1 MSRALLSAISAIFFS
16 VARVSIRFRVF
27 TRMNKLY
34 FRALRLSIY
43 GFLAMAALLFVPA
56 GTLDYWQAYVF
67 MAVFVGGSAAITV
80 YLAIKDPKLLER
92 RMNVGPTAEKEPTQK
107 IIMVFALLGFIA
119 LLVVPALDRRFM
131 WSSVPPRVSVI
142 GDLLVA
148 LGFLLVYFVIREN
161 SYAASTIQVVEGQTV
176 ISTGPY
182 AVVRHPM
189 YAGVL
194 PLLIGTPLAL
204 GSWWGLGALIF
215 FMPALIWRLLDEERF
230 LHKNL
235 PGYTEYTRKVRYR
248 LVPFVW

>member
-1 MSRALLSAISAIFFS
+1 
-16 VARVSIRFRVF
+16 
-27 TRMNKLY
+27 
-34 FRALRLSIY
+34 
-43 GFLAMAALLFVPA
+43 MAALLFVPA
-56 GTLDYWQAYVF
+56 GTLDYWQAYIF
-67 MAVFVGGSAAITV
+67 MGVFVGGSAAITV

-119 LLVVPALDRRFM
+119 LLVVPALDRRFI
-131 WSSVPPRVSVI
+131 WSSVSPTTSVI

-148 LGFLLVYFVIREN
+148 LGFLSVYFVIREN
-161 SYAASTIQVVEGQTV
+161 SYAASTIQVAEGQTV

-194 PLLIGTPLAL
+194 PLLIGTPVAL
-204 GSWWGLGALIF
+204 GSWRGLGALIL

-235 PGYTEYTRKVRYR
+235 PGYTEYTQKVRYR

>member
-1 MSRALLSAISAIFFS
+1 
-16 VARVSIRFRVF
+16 
-27 TRMNKLY
+27 MNNLH
-34 FRALRLSIY
+34 FRALRSSIF
-43 GFLAMAALLFVPA
+43 GFLVMASLLFVPA

-67 MAVFVGGSAAITV
+67 MAVFVGASAAITV
-80 YLAIKDPKLLER
+80 YLAIQDPQLLER
-92 RMNVGPTAEKEPTQK
+92 RMKVGPTAEKETTQK

-119 LLVVPALDRRFM
+119 LLVVPAFDRRFM
-131 WSSVPPRVSVI
+131 WSPVSPYVSVI

-161 SYAASTIQVVEGQTV
+161 SYAASTIQVAEGQTV

-204 GSWWGLGALIF
+204 GSWWGLFALIL
-215 FMPALIWRLLDEERF
+215 FMSVLIWRLLDEERF

-235 PGYTEYTRKVRYR
+235 PGYTEYTQKVRYR

>member
-1 MSRALLSAISAIFFS
+1 
-16 VARVSIRFRVF
+16 
-27 TRMNKLY
+27 MNNLY
-34 FRALRLSIY
+34 FRALRSSIF
-43 GFLAMAALLFVPA
+43 GFLVMAALLFVPA
-56 GTLDYWQAYVF
+56 GTLDYWQAFVF
-67 MAVFVGGSAAITV
+67 MAVFVGASAAITV
-80 YLAIKDPKLLER
+80 YLAIQDPKLLER
-92 RMNVGPTAEKEPTQK
+92 RMNVGPTAEKETTQK

-119 LLVVPALDRRFM
+119 LLVVPAFDRRFM
-131 WSSVPPRVSVI
+131 WSRVSPYVSVI

-161 SYAASTIQVVEGQTV
+161 SYAASTVQVAEGQTV

-204 GSWWGLGALIF
+204 GSWWGLFALILF
-215 FMPALIWRLLDEERF
+215 KPALIWRLLDEERF

-235 PGYTEYTRKVRYR
+235 PGYTEYTQKVLYR
-248 LVPFVW
+248 LLPFVW

>member
-1 MSRALLSAISAIFFS
+1 
-16 VARVSIRFRVF
+16 
-27 TRMNKLY
+27 
-34 FRALRLSIY
+34 
-43 GFLAMAALLFVPA
+43 
-56 GTLDYWQAYVF
+56 
-67 MAVFVGGSAAITV
+67 
-80 YLAIKDPKLLER
+80 
-92 RMNVGPTAEKEPTQK
+92 MNVGPTAEKEPTQK

-119 LLVVPALDRRFM
+119 LLVVPAFDRRFM
-131 WSSVPPRVSVI
+131 WSPVSPYVSVI

-148 LGFLLVYFVIREN
+148 LGFWLVYFVIREN
-161 SYAASTIQVVEGQTV
+161 SYAASTIQVAEGQTV

-204 GSWWGLGALIF
+204 GSWWGFFTLIL

>member
-1 MSRALLSAISAIFFS
+1 
-16 VARVSIRFRVF
+16 
-27 TRMNKLY
+27 MNHLY
-34 FRALRLSIY
+34 FRALRSSIF
-43 GFLAMAALLFVPA
+43 GVLLMAALLFVPA
-56 GTLDYWQAYVF
+56 GTFDYWQAYVF

-80 YLAIKDPKLLER
+80 YLAIKDPQLLER
-92 RMNVGPTAEKEPTQK
+92 RMNVGPTAEKETTQK

-119 LLVVPALDRRFM
+119 LLVVPAFDRRFM
-131 WSSVPPRVSVI
+131 WSSVPPYISVI

-148 LGFLLVYFVIREN
+148 LGFLLVYFVIRAN
-161 SYAASTIQVVEGQTV
+161 SYAASTIQVAEGQTV

-204 GSWWGLGALIF
+204 GSWCGLFALILF
-215 FMPALIWRLLDEERF
+215 LPALIWRLLDEERF

>member
-1 MSRALLSAISAIFFS
+1 
-16 VARVSIRFRVF
+16 
-27 TRMNKLY
+27 MNKLY
-34 FRALRLSIY
+34 FRALRSSIY
-43 GFLAMAALLFVPA
+43 GFFAMAALLFVPA

-67 MAVFVGGSAAITV
+67 MAVFVGGATAITV

-107 IIMVFALLGFIA
+107 VIMVFALLGFIA

-161 SYAASTIQVVEGQTV
+161 SYAASTIQVAEGQTV

-194 PLLIGTPLAL
+194 PLLIGTPVAL
-204 GSWWGLGALIF
+204 GSWWGLFTLIL

-235 PGYTEYTRKVRYR
+235 PGYTQYTQKVRYR

>member
-1 MSRALLSAISAIFFS
+1 
-16 VARVSIRFRVF
+16 
-27 TRMNKLY
+27 MNKLY
-34 FRALRLSIY
+34 FRALRSSIY
-43 GFLAMAALLFVPA
+43 GFFAMAALLFVLA

-67 MAVFVGGSAAITV
+67 MVVFVGGSTTITV

-107 IIMVFALLGFIA
+107 IIMVVVLLGFIA
-119 LLVVPALDRRFM
+119 LLVVPALDHRFM
-131 WSSVPPRVSVI
+131 WSSVPPWISVI
-142 GDLLVA
+142 ADLLVA
-148 LGFLLVYFVIREN
+148 LGFLLTYFVICEN
-161 SYAASTIQVVEGQTV
+161 SYAASTIQVAEGQTV

-194 PLLIGTPLAL
+194 PLLIGTPLAF

-235 PGYTEYTRKVRYR
+235 RGYTEHTRKVRYQ

>member
-1 MSRALLSAISAIFFS
+1 VRCCRLSRLFFF
-16 VARVSIRFRVF
+16 VARVSIRVF

-131 WSSVPPRVSVI
+131 WSSVPPWGSVI

-161 SYAASTIQVVEGQTV
+161 SYAASTIQVAEGQTV

-215 FMPALIWRLLDEERF
+215 IIPALIWRLLDEERF